1 MTLAVTEGADALKH
15 KESARALL
23 ARNMKRLRELSG
35 LSQMALAE
43 RVGCSTTLIGNIET
57 LKRFPSAKNL
67 DKIAEAFDAPLH
79 ELFMEYSP
87 AVERATANH
96 EVRERLEQKVLKAI
110 EEALEERDRA

>member
-1 MTLAVTEGADALKH
+1 MKKH
-15 KESARALL
+15 DTSRILL
-23 ARNMKRLRELSG
+23 ARNMKRLREALG

-57 LKRFPSAKNL
+57 LKRFPSAENL
-67 DKIAEAFDAPLH
+67 DKIAEAFDAPLY

-87 AVERATANH
+87 AVERATTHH

-110 EEALEERDRA
+110 EEALDEDERADK